1 MLLHIVLASEILSS
15 LICMHCLH
23 GKKIKLEK
31 GTVLIVILLFF
42 ILEAINLF
50 QWNYL
55 TTIIYTDHDFGT
67 ILFWNCGKCG
77 FLSK

>member
-15 LICMHCLH
+15 LICTHCLH

-31 GTVLIVILLFF
+31 GTVSIVIFLFF

-50 QWNYL
+50 QEGVINFVSLNFSYWD
-55 TTIIYTDHDFGT
+55 ISAHR
-67 ILFWNCGKCG
+67 
-77 FLSK
+77 